1 LIITLQSR
9 SSITVPR
16 ELREKLGI
24 GPGDLLDAVIDH
36 GRLVLTPVAVVPRT
50 LSLTESGL
58 RKEADVD
65 EDIKRGRV
73 KSFTDEEALLKHLG
87 EDDE

>member
-1 LIITLQSR
+1 MIITLQSR